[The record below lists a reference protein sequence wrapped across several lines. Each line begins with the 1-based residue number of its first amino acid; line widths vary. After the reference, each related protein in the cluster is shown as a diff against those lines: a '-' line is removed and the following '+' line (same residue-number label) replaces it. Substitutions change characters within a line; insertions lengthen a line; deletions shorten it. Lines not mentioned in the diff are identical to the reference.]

1 MEIQTGAL
9 IIVLAYMV
17 GMMIIGY
24 VVGKINIKGSA
35 DYLVAGRRMGLFM
48 VAFSL
53 SANNIGGGSTTGLA
67 QKAFGAWGIS
77 AIWYVLAAS
86 LAMIPLAYFAPKIRK
101 TMAVT
106 IPEVVG
112 RRFGKLSS
120 NFTAVLSVLSL
131 FCLTSSQ
138 IGASG
143 AVINALIPSIP
154 LNVCLLLA
162 GFVTIFYTTFGG
174 MIADQ
179 VSDLIQ
185 FGIIL
190 VGLAIATPIVLKYAG
205 GWQAISAALPGE
217 KLNMTQIGWASII
230 GYFFNYFC
238 TFLCGPEMVSRFETC
253 KDEKTAVRASFLC
266 AILMAAMSIFP
277 TLLGLAAFALKD
289 QLPGLAENGSNAM
302 MVVTGA
308 YAPGI
313 ITGLISAAIICATM
327 SSADSNLL
335 CMSTMIIND
344 IYPGFGGKKKLEDKQ
359 VIFYTRLCNVIAAL
373 IAMGISMFGVS
384 LVAMNTFAFG
394 IRCAGPFAA
403 NIAGTTRDAIDSY
416 FENESGKF
424 LFIDTAGMRRKS
436 KVDDA
441 VEKYSNLRSI
451 AAIERAD
458 VCLILIDANE
468 GVTEQD
474 TKVAGLAHEA
484 GKACIIVVNKW
495 DTVEKDTNTMDEK
508 TAEVRR
514 DLSYMTYAPVVF
526 ISALTGQRVD
536 KLFDMI
542 VAVSNQNSMRIT
554 TGMLNNIL
562 EDATA
567 RVQPPTDKGRRLKIY
582 YITQVGVKPPHFVF
596 FCNDSRLFH
605 FSYQRYLENQIRAV
619 FGLTGTPIRITIRQK
634 GDKEDM

>member
-9 IIVLAYMV
+9 VIVLAYMV

-67 QKAFGAWGIS
+67 QKAFGAWGVS

-101 TMAVT
+101 TMAIT

-143 AVINALIPSIP
+143 AVINALIPTIP

-190 VGLAIATPIVLKYAG
+190 VGLAIATPIVLKHAG
-205 GWQAISAALPGE
+205 GWAAISAALPGE

-238 TFLCGPEMVSRFETC
+238 TFLCGPEMVSRFETA
-253 KDEKTAVRASFLC
+253 KDERTARNASFLS

-277 TLLGLAAFALKD
+277 TLLGLAAFALRD
-289 QLPGLAENGSNAM
+289 QLPGLAVSGSNAM
-302 MVVTGA
+302 MIVTGH
-308 YAPGI
+308 YAPGVV
-313 ITGLISAAIICATM
+313 TGLISAAIICATM

-344 IYPGFGGKKKLEDKQ
+344 LYTGLGGKKKLTDKQ
-359 VIFYTRLCNVIAAL
+359 TIFYTRACNVLSAVVAIL
-373 IAMGISMFGVS
+373 ISLADVS
-384 LVAMNTFAFG
+384 IVAMNTFAFG
-394 IRCAGPFAA
+394 IRCAGPLAA
-403 NIAGTTRDAIDSY
+403 YGLGLAVPKATKNSGVVSIICGTVAFVVWQIVGGGGTWM
-416 FENESGKF
+416 F
-424 LFIDTAGMRRKS
+424 LMP
-436 KVDDA
+436 V
-441 VEKYSNLRSI
+441 
-451 AAIERAD
+451 
-458 VCLILIDANE
+458 
-468 GVTEQD
+468 
-474 TKVAGLAHEA
+474 VAGCLVSTVSFY
-484 GKACIIVVNKW
+484 VVNW
-495 DTVEKDTNTMDEK
+495 IEWARGVEPAPSAYLSDEEVTK
-508 TAEVRR
+508 KIAEE
-514 DLSYMTYAPVVF
+514 
-526 ISALTGQRVD
+526 SA
-536 KLFDMI
+536 
-542 VAVSNQNSMRIT
+542 
-554 TGMLNNIL
+554 
-562 EDATA
+562 
-567 RVQPPTDKGRRLKIY
+567 GR
-582 YITQVGVKPPHFVF
+582 
-596 FCNDSRLFH
+596 
-605 FSYQRYLENQIRAV
+605 
-619 FGLTGTPIRITIRQK
+619 
-634 GDKEDM
+634 

>member
-9 IIVLAYMV
+9 VIVLAYMV

-67 QKAFGAWGIS
+67 QKAFGAWGVS

-143 AVINALIPSIP
+143 AVINALIPTIP

-190 VGLAIATPIVLKYAG
+190 VGLAIATPIVLKHAG
-205 GWQAISAALPGE
+205 GWAAISAALPGE

-266 AILMAAMSIFP
+266 A
-277 TLLGLAAFALKD
+277 
-289 QLPGLAENGSNAM
+289 
-302 MVVTGA
+302 

-344 IYPGFGGKKKLEDKQ
+344 IYPGFGGKKKLNDKQ
-359 VIFYTRLCNVIAAL
+359 TIFYTRLCNVIAAL
-373 IAMGISMFGVS
+373 IAMCISMFGVS

-403 NIAGTTRDAIDSY
+403 YG
-416 FENESGKF
+416 
-424 LFIDTAGMRRKS
+424 L
-436 KVDDA
+436 
-441 VEKYSNLRSI
+441 
-451 AAIERAD
+451 
-458 VCLILIDANE
+458 
-468 GVTEQD
+468 
-474 TKVAGLAHEA
+474 GLAVP
-484 GKACIIVVNKW
+484 KATKNSGLISIFTGTIAFVVW
-495 DTVEKDTNTMDEK
+495 QL
-508 TAEVRR
+508 
-514 DLSYMTYAPVVF
+514 LSNGGTLWFMMPVVF
-526 ISALTGQRVD
+526 GSLVSVITFYVVNLIEWKRGVPAAPSAYVVEEA
-536 KLFDMI
+536 K
-542 VAVSNQNSMRIT
+542 
-554 TGMLNNIL
+554 
-562 EDATA
+562 
-567 RVQPPTDKGRRLKIY
+567 
-582 YITQVGVKPPHFVF
+582 
-596 FCNDSRLFH
+596 
-605 FSYQRYLENQIRAV
+605 
-619 FGLTGTPIRITIRQK
+619 
-634 GDKEDM
+634 